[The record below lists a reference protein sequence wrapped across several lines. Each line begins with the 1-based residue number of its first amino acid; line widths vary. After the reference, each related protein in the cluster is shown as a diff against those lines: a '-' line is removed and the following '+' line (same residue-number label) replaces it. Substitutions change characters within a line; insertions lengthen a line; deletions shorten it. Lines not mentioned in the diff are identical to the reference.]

1 MTGWRGPEIQGRALY
16 PIEGETMIPWD
27 DELKAAGVS
36 IHIICTGAGA
46 GLQQMLWEVPGSS
59 AYLSGASFPYRQAET
74 DKTLGFVPE
83 SYCSP
88 EAAIDLAC
96 VAYQR
101 AYSFGGKKPVGLGL
115 TASVASERE
124 HRGEH
129 RVHACIITDEQVVSV
144 TQVIEKGVGA
154 ARRASDGYVC
164 DAFGLGLIYQAV
176 RPQVRAAM
184 ADHGGHVDTTELALE
199 RFYSHPFFAK
209 NGERTVDVPKDVVLM
224 PGAYSPPHPGHL
236 GMASE
241 VAKKALKPV
250 VFHVTADGPH
260 KAPLTLQDLLKRA
273 RMLRGHDRLFT
284 RGDAL
289 YLDKARRFP
298 GTPIA
303 MGADAL
309 QRMLDPKWG
318 QPILPMLYEFSQL
331 KTRFYVSGR
340 PVQGGILTL
349 DGVLRESGIG
359 DHDLLSQ
366 LFHDVPGLCDMSSTQ
381 VRAEV
386 LGA

>member
-1 MTGWRGPEIQGRALY
+1 
-16 PIEGETMIPWD
+16 MIPWAD
-27 DELKAAGVS
+27 QLKSSGIS

-46 GLQQMLWEVPGSS
+46 GLQQKLWEVPGSS

-74 DKTLGFVPE
+74 DKTLGFVPG

-129 RVHACIITDEQVVSV
+129 RVHACLITDEQVVSV
-144 TQVIEKGVGA
+144 DHVLTKGVGSGQ
-154 ARRASDGYVC
+154 RDSDGRTC
-164 DAFGLGLIYQAV
+164 DLFGLGLIRLAIDPSSRNLAV
-176 RPQVRAAM
+176 
-184 ADHGGHVDTTELALE
+184 GHRDSTASALE
-199 RFYSHPFFAK
+199 RFYSHPFFVK
-209 NGERTVDVPKDVVLM
+209 NGERSADVPKDVVLM
-224 PGAYSPPHPGHL
+224 PGAYNPPHPGHL

-241 VAKKALKPV
+241 VAKQALKPV

-284 RGDAL
+284 RGDSL

-298 GTPIA
+298 GVPIA

-309 QRMLDPKWG
+309 ARMLDPKWG
-318 QPILPMLYEFSQL
+318 QPVLPMLYELSQL
-331 KTRFYVSGR
+331 KTRFYVTSR
-340 PVQGGILTL
+340 PVDGDVLTMYK
-349 DGVLRESGIG
+349 VFERSGIR
-359 DHDLLSQ
+359 DYDLLTQ
-366 LFHDVPGLCDMSSTQ
+366 MFYQVDGLWDISSTQ

-386 LGA
+386 LGT

>member
-1 MTGWRGPEIQGRALY
+1 
-16 PIEGETMIPWD
+16 MIPWA

-36 IHIICTGAGA
+36 VHIICTGAGA
-46 GLQQMLWEVPGSS
+46 GLQQMLWEIPGSS

-88 EAAIDLAC
+88 ESAIDLAC

-115 TASVASERE
+115 VASVASERE

-129 RVHACIITDEQVVSV
+129 RVHACIITDDQVVS
-144 TQVIEKGVGA
+144 ISNPLEKGVGA
-154 ARRASDGYVC
+154 ARRASDGHVC

-176 RPQVRAAM
+176 HPHIREAM
-184 ADHGGHVDTTELALE
+184 AEHGGHRDATAVALE
-199 RFYSHPFFAK
+199 RFYAHPFFAK
-209 NGERTVDVPKDVVLM
+209 NGERTSEAPRDFVLM
-224 PGAYSPPHPGHL
+224 PGAYNPPHPGHL
-236 GMASE
+236 GMALE
-241 VAKKALKPV
+241 VEKKARKPV

-284 RGDAL
+284 RGDSL

-309 QRMLDPKWG
+309 LRMLDPKWG
-318 QPILPMLYEFSQL
+318 QPVLPMLYELSQL
-331 KTRFYVSGR
+331 KTRFYITQRSVDGE
-340 PVQGGILTL
+340 VLTMYK
-349 DGVLRESGIG
+349 VFEKSGIR
-359 DHDLLSQ
+359 DYDLLSQ
-366 LFHDVPGLCDMSSTQ
+366 LFHEVDGLWDFSSTQ
-381 VRAEV
+381 LRAEIST
-386 LGA
+386 A

>member
-1 MTGWRGPEIQGRALY
+1 
-16 PIEGETMIPWD
+16 MIPWANL
-27 DELKAAGVS
+27 LKEAGVS
-36 IHIICTGAGA
+36 IHIIASGAGA

-74 DKTLGFVPE
+74 DKTLGFTPT

-88 EAAIDLAC
+88 ESAVDLAC

-101 AYSFGGKKPVGLGL
+101 AFSFGGKKPVGLGL
-115 TASVASERE
+115 TASVASDHE
-124 HRGEH
+124 HRGDH
-129 RVHACIITDEQVVSV
+129 RVHACIITDDQVVSV
-144 TQVIEKGVGA
+144 DNVLTKGVGPEQRHA
-154 ARRASDGYVC
+154 DGHIC

-176 RPQVRAAM
+176 DPGIRDASFSV
-184 ADHGGHVDTTELALE
+184 GGHYDSTALALE

-209 NGERTVDVPKDVVLM
+209 NGERLDSIPDGVVLM
-224 PGAYSPPHPGHL
+224 PGAYNPPHVGHFNT
-236 GMASE
+236 AE
-241 VAKKALKPV
+241 EAIKKSSRQV

-331 KTRFYVSGR
+331 RTRFYVSARPMQGR
-340 PVQGGILTL
+340 VLTL
-349 DGVLRESGIG
+349 DGVLRESGVG

-366 LFHDVPGLCDMSSTQ
+366 LFHEVPGLCDMSSTQ
-381 VRAEV
+381 VRSEV

>member
-1 MTGWRGPEIQGRALY
+1 VTGLRGPEIPGRAFY
-16 PIEGETMIPWD
+16 PIEGETMIPWAD
-27 DELKAAGVS
+27 QLKSSGIS

-46 GLQQMLWEVPGSS
+46 GLQQKLWEVPGSS

-74 DKTLGFVPE
+74 DKTLGFVPG

-115 TASVASERE
+115 TASVASESA

-129 RVHACIITDEQVVSV
+129 RVHACLITDEQVVSMN
-144 TQVIEKGVGA
+144 QVLVKGVGEDQ
-154 ARRASDGYVC
+154 RLSDGVIC
-164 DAFGLGLIYQAV
+164 DSIGLSLLFQAV
-176 RPQVRAAM
+176 DIGWREAVAK
-184 ADHGGHVDTTELALE
+184 HGVEDSSAKALE
-199 RFYSHPFFAK
+199 RFYVHPFFAK
-209 NGERTVDVPKDVVLM
+209 NGARTVDVPKDVVLM
-224 PGAYSPPHPGHL
+224 PGAYNPPHPGHF

-241 VAKKALKPV
+241 VAKQALKPV

-284 RGDAL
+284 RGDSL

-298 GTPIA
+298 GVPIA

-309 QRMLDPKWG
+309 ARMLDPKWG
-318 QPILPMLYEFSQL
+318 QPVLPMLYELSQL
-331 KTRFYVSGR
+331 KTRFYVTSR
-340 PVQGGILTL
+340 PVDGDVLTMYK
-349 DGVLRESGIG
+349 VFERSGIR
-359 DHDLLSQ
+359 DYDLLTQ
-366 LFHDVPGLCDMSSTQ
+366 MFYQVDGLWDISSTQ

-386 LGA
+386 LGT

>member
-1 MTGWRGPEIQGRALY
+1 
-16 PIEGETMIPWD
+16 MIPWAN
-27 DELKAAGVS
+27 ELKAAGVS
-36 IHIICTGAGA
+36 IHVICTGAGA
-46 GLQQMLWEVPGSS
+46 GLQQKLWEVPGSS

-101 AYSFGGKKPVGLGL
+101 AYSFGGKKPVGLGI

-129 RVHACIITDEQVVSV
+129 RVHACLITDDQVVAMN
-144 TQVIEKGVGA
+144 QVLVKGVGKDQ
-154 ARRASDGYVC
+154 RASDGVIC
-164 DAFGLGLIYQAV
+164 DSIGLSLLFQAV
-176 RPQVRAAM
+176 NLDWRATVSE
-184 ADHGGHVDTTELALE
+184 HGVEDSTELALE
-199 RFYSHPFFAK
+199 RFYVHPFFAK
-209 NGERTVDVPKDVVLM
+209 NGERLADLPKDVVLM
-224 PGAYSPPHPGHL
+224 PGAYNPPHPGHL

-273 RMLRGHDRLFT
+273 RMLRGHDRFFT
-284 RGDAL
+284 RGDSL

-309 QRMLDPKWG
+309 LRMLDPKWG
-318 QPILPMLYEFSQL
+318 QPVLPMLYELSQL
-331 KTRFYVSGR
+331 KTRFYITQR
-340 PVQGGILTL
+340 PVDGEVLTMYKAFE
-349 DGVLRESGIG
+349 RSGIR
-359 DHDLLSQ
+359 DYDLLSQ
-366 LFHDVPGLCDMSSTQ
+366 LFHEVEGLWDFSSTQ
-381 VRAEV
+381 LRAEV
-386 LGA
+386 STA